1 MKLSY
6 VTIKNY
12 RSITDAYKIDMSNL
26 TVLLG
31 KNNEGKTNIIR
42 AVKLG
47 MSIIQDIEMFYPK
60 RRMLRRTYYDWHED
74 FPIALQNSK
83 KITDKK
89 TLIRFDFQLSEI
101 ESTELSKKI
110 GSSINC
116 ALSIY
121 ICIRENNQISI
132 TVPKRGKNAKAIS
145 SKIIPISNFISENY
159 LMQYIPAVRSEED
172 AFAAIIDLVES
183 ELSEINDEEYKK
195 SLELIVKVQQAKL
208 ADLASRV
215 KQPLKN
221 FLPQIK
227 DINLNLSTNFLGYT
241 SSFIGRRS
249 ICFDVDDGTL
259 TSLRNK
265 GDGVKS
271 LTAIAL
277 LSQVSTTKNRLVI
290 IDEPE
295 NHLHPE
301 AIRYINTVLTNLS
314 KDNQVL
320 ISTHSP
326 IFVNRNTISSNI
338 IVEKGKAYP
347 AKRVDNIRNVLGVLC
362 SDNLIYSDYVVVV
375 EGPTDKSLLI
385 KMLKS
390 DKDLSKALTNNIVT
404 IHSIGGTHNLQSEI
418 YSLQRYCCNY
428 FVLVDYDKAGKDAI
442 IQTKEKL
449 SITDNSVR
457 YFMKSNKKDTE
468 LEDLYNAE
476 KYKDYLL
483 SKGIDISNN
492 KFKNQTK
499 KWSDRISD
507 VAVCAGIDFSKELE
521 NELKQGIENIISDFL
536 PEYFSEHGY
545 HLLCEI
551 IEKIKLDL
559 KNMNF

>member
-6 VTIKNY
+6 VTIENY

-42 AVKLG
+42 AIKLG

-60 RRMLRRTYYDWHED
+60 RRMLRRACYDWHED

-195 SLELIVKVQQAKL
+195 SLELIVEVQQAKL

-390 DKDLSKALTNNIVT
+390 DKDLFKALTNNIVT

-428 FVLVDYDKAGKDAI
+428 LVLVDYDKAGKDAI

-468 LEDLYNAE
+468 LEDLYNTE

>member
-428 FVLVDYDKAGKDAI
+428 LVLVDYDKAGKDAI

-457 YFMKSNKKDTE
+457 YFMKPNKKDTE

>member
-428 FVLVDYDKAGKDAI
+428 LVLVDYDKAGKDAI

-457 YFMKSNKKDTE
+457 YFMKPNKKDTE

-483 SKGIDISNN
+483 SKGINISNN

>member
-1 MKLSY
+1 
-6 VTIKNY
+6 
-12 RSITDAYKIDMSNL
+12 
-26 TVLLG
+26 
-31 KNNEGKTNIIR
+31 
-42 AVKLG
+42 
-47 MSIIQDIEMFYPK
+47 
-60 RRMLRRTYYDWHED
+60 
-74 FPIALQNSK
+74 
-83 KITDKK
+83 
-89 TLIRFDFQLSEI
+89 
-101 ESTELSKKI
+101 
-110 GSSINC
+110 
-116 ALSIY
+116 
-121 ICIRENNQISI
+121 
-132 TVPKRGKNAKAIS
+132 
-145 SKIIPISNFISENY
+145 
-159 LMQYIPAVRSEED
+159 MQYIPAVRSEED

-195 SLELIVKVQQAKL
+195 SLELIVKAQQAKL

-241 SSFIGRRS
+241 SSFIGRHS

-428 FVLVDYDKAGKDAI
+428 LVLVDYDKAGKDAI
-442 IQTKEKL
+442 FQTKEKL

>member
-6 VTIKNY
+6 VTIENY

-42 AVKLG
+42 AIKLG

-60 RRMLRRTYYDWHED
+60 RRMLRRTCYDWHED

-110 GSSINC
+110 GSSINR

-145 SKIIPISNFISENY
+145 SKIIPISNFISENF

-428 FVLVDYDKAGKDAI
+428 LVLVDYDKAGKDAI
-442 IQTKEKL
+442 FQTKEKL

>member
-6 VTIKNY
+6 VTIENY

-42 AVKLG
+42 AIKLG

-60 RRMLRRTYYDWHED
+60 RRMLRRTCYDWHED

-347 AKRVDNIRNVLGVLC
+347 AKRIDNVRNVLGVLC

-428 FVLVDYDKAGKDAI
+428 LVLVDYDKAGKDTI

-492 KFKNQTK
+492 KFKNQAK

>member
-277 LSQVSTTKNRLVI
+277 LSQVSTTKKRLVI

-428 FVLVDYDKAGKDAI
+428 LVLVDYDKAGKDAI

>member
-6 VTIKNY
+6 VTIENY

-42 AVKLG
+42 AIKLG

-60 RRMLRRTYYDWHED
+60 RRMLRRACYDWHED

-195 SLELIVKVQQAKL
+195 SLELIVEVQQAKL

-215 KQPLKN
+215 EQPLKN

-390 DKDLSKALTNNIVT
+390 DKDLFKALTNNIVT

-428 FVLVDYDKAGKDAI
+428 LVLVDYDKAGKDAI

-468 LEDLYNAE
+468 LEDLYNTE

>member
-428 FVLVDYDKAGKDAI
+428 LVLVDYDKAGKDAI

>member
-6 VTIKNY
+6 VTIENY

-42 AVKLG
+42 AIKLG

-60 RRMLRRTYYDWHED
+60 RRMLRRTCYDWHED

-83 KITDKK
+83 KIIDKK

-145 SKIIPISNFISENY
+145 SKIIPISNFISENF

-428 FVLVDYDKAGKDAI
+428 LVLVDYDKAGKDAI
-442 IQTKEKL
+442 FQTKEKL

>member
-145 SKIIPISNFISENY
+145 SKIIHISNFISENY

-428 FVLVDYDKAGKDAI
+428 LVLVDYDKAGKDAI

-457 YFMKSNKKDTE
+457 YFMKPNKKDTE

>member
-6 VTIKNY
+6 VTIENY

-42 AVKLG
+42 AIKLG

-60 RRMLRRTYYDWHED
+60 RRMLRRTCYDWHED

-347 AKRVDNIRNVLGVLC
+347 AKRIDNVRNVLGVLC

-428 FVLVDYDKAGKDAI
+428 LVLVDYDKAGKDAI

-536 PEYFSEHGY
+536 PEYFSEQGY